1 MFPHHLNVSWWLNQG
16 NGDFIGFGWFNHNL
30 YDFIGCNHETAAM
43 NMIFVTILLN
53 LTKKH
58 DWVCVIGWDWNI
70 KTWRSHRI
78 RHNPMKYDPYWNI
91 RPSIIINSG
100 SFYNEQPVILLR
112 NIGDEADKTLWDIVY
127 GSIRLHWERYG
138 LKELKRQNCGYE
150 ISSFMRFIGIWYL
163 YIWYIVDIDYSTID
177 AFVVYTVISEIY
189 HQQYA
194 MGLPRCCQGGG
205 SDMRRTRATWRRDKG
220 KAKTWV
226 SNWKFLPQ

>member
-78 RHNPMKYDPYWNI
+78 RHNPMKYDPCWNI

-150 ISSFMRFIGIWYL
+150 ISSFMWFIGIWYL
-163 YIWYIVDIDYSTID
+163 YIWYIVDIDYRCICC
-177 AFVVYTVISEIY
+177 IY
-189 HQQYA
+189 
-194 MGLPRCCQGGG
+194 C
-205 SDMRRTRATWRRDKG
+205 
-220 KAKTWV
+220 
-226 SNWKFLPQ
+226 N